1 MKKLCQVGGKG
12 PHQPFGQLLQRRS
25 DWIFDLPKWS
35 VIEGG
40 LPKCRFSS
48 GEAARRADE
57 VLLLQR
63 WTSVP

>member
-25 DWIFDLPKWS
+25 DLVWDLPELS
-35 VIEGG
+35 GIGG
-40 LPKCRFSS
+40 DLSSRRFFS

-57 VLLLQR
+57 VSLP
-63 WTSVP
+63 SVWP